1 MKCIF
6 MYILYISDINRFL
19 NNKLFVLLYSNTST
33 LVLPNYHEVI
43 PNVFSFTQIVKVF
56 SEDGLG
62 KVVEIPAGMTAGDLC
77 QLLVYKSHCVDDNSW
92 ALVEHHPLLGLGRR
106 QSPAGSERTHTQT
119 HAHLHTYTQTQT
131 CNTITGTH
139 RCIDIC
145 TCARAGAYSHGGM
158 HSPMSSCT
166 FYAAYARTETSFIC
180 HCKKM

>member
-33 LVLPNYHEVI
+33 LVLPNYHEII

-62 KVVEIPAGMTAGDLC
+62 KVVEIPAGMTARDLC

-92 ALVEHHPLLGLGRR
+92 ALVEHHPLLGLGRS
-106 QSPAGSERTHTQT
+106 QSPAGSERAHTHKHTHT
-119 HAHLHTYTQTQT
+119 
-131 CNTITGTH
+131 CIPTH
-139 RCIDIC
+139 RLRHATQSLAHTGALTHIHMCSGRRIFSRRNAFTDEFMHILRSVC
-145 TCARAGAYSHGGM
+145 THGAVIYLSL
-158 HSPMSSCT
+158 
-166 FYAAYARTETSFIC
+166 
-180 HCKKM
+180 